1 MQEKLRCAIY
11 TRVSTDTQ
19 TDVELSSCEAYEEK
33 IRAFVKSQMGIYE
46 YTFNNLICNSRKH
59 SLLDQTSSPC

>member
-1 MQEKLRCAIY
+1 MRCAIY
-11 TRVSTDTQ
+11 TRVSTGTQ
-19 TDVELSSCEAYEEK
+19 ADVEFNSCKAQEEK

-46 YTFNNLICNSRKH
+46 YTFNNLICNSRNH